1 LLTAVH
7 HPPIIELNF
16 PTQSQTPAGAPP
28 ELLAALSVTPVYV
41 CQCGAKYL
49 IEVADETI
57 VRQLQ
62 PDFVAPRQMP
72 GRGVAVTSAASTPG
86 YDFVSR
92 YFAPWVGIDEDP
104 VTGSI
109 HCCLGP
115 FWGARLGKETLT
127 AYQASAR
134 GGVLQI
140 RLAGDRVHLGAQ
152 TVTIFHG
159 ELAV

>member
-1 LLTAVH
+1 VG
-7 HPPIIELNF
+7 
-16 PTQSQTPAGAPP
+16 QTG
-28 ELLAALSVTPVYV
+28 E
-41 CQCGAKYL
+41 KYL
-49 IEVADETI
+49 IEVADEAI

-62 PDFVAPRQMP
+62 PDFAALRQMP
-72 GRGVAVTSAASTPG
+72 GRGVVVTSASSSPE
-86 YDFVSR
+86 YDCISR

-115 FWGARLGKETLT
+115 FWSDRLGKETLT
-127 AYQASAR
+127 AYQASVR

-140 RLAGDRVHLGAQ
+140 RLAGDRVYLGGQ

-159 ELAV
+159 ELAVK